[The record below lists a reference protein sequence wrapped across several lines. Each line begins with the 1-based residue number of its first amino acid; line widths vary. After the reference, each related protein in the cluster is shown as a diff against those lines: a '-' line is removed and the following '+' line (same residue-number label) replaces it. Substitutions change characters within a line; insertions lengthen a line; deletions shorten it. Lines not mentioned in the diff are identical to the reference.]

1 MTMSLV
7 FNPKTFR
14 PRRPQVSVFLWKRIP
29 PPPFD
34 PPSTRIWWHGHW
46 KRIFSKT
53 LSRVKILENAGFSF
67 MSGRTKIRWCHIS
80 YTANPLLSPP
90 GGLIKT
96 LSKGKAGLNGEGVGL
111 FKLFSETHQRE
122 LARHILR
129 KGYYRI
135 YTVLAFS
142 CGRAK
147 TIRIRYVWMHIF
159 LKTEKKTCV
168 FKNIRKRVA
177 GALLFKLWIMLI
189 ITTPACNKMSRPF
202 ASYKN
207 KKLFYEPK

>member
-1 MTMSLV
+1 MI
-7 FNPKTFR
+7 PKPLTGSGLKNR
-14 PRRPQVSVFLWKRIP
+14 ENTKRSFFISQCRWFSIQKLLGPVVHKYPFFFENGFP

-90 GGLIKT
+90 GGLIQT
-96 LSKGKAGLNGEGVGL
+96 LSRGKARLNGEGVGL
-111 FKLFSETHQRE
+111 FKLFSETHQRK
-122 LARHILR
+122 LARHILH

-159 LKTEKKTCV
+159 LKTEKKFTFSKISGNV
-168 FKNIRKRVA
+168 WP
-177 GALLFKLWIMLI
+177 G
-189 ITTPACNKMSRPF
+189 P
-202 ASYKN
+202 
-207 KKLFYEPK
+207 